1 MALYRLRGRGPTTAE
16 LYHGTGKPLMW
27 QLDVYDPIR
36 ERELVFRFRSSTAAM
51 GFLRRCR
58 GLEVTV
64 RDPEGGETVI
74 F

>member
-1 MALYRLRGRGPTTAE
+1 
-16 LYHGTGKPLMW
+16 MW

-36 ERELVFRFRSSTAAM
+36 GRERVFRFRSSTAAM